1 MEEYKRYSIEKDS
14 LRLDISLASYD
25 LSIKGHEGNELVI
38 ETDDTK
44 KADKRLNIEFGEE
57 EIEIREERDW
67 KKTKG
72 GKLAL
77 KLPKDK
83 KYSGKCNSAS
93 GDIEIGDIFYKG
105 KVSSASGNIALHS
118 LKDKTEIEVKT
129 ASGDIETK
137 NIEGKIETKSA
148 SGNIVLKD
156 VILSELHAKTVSGD
170 FEFSGKL
177 SLEKNGSVKTVSG
190 DIRLDIE
197 SGDNLCIYLKTMGD
211 TNIKEQHREWKGE
224 MKDWRRLML
233 KSLSGNIDVKSK
245 EDLKNIYI
253 ESTKVMKSIKMKVLS
268 KGLEEF
274 LSRIPRGVKVK
285 EDSSK
290 EEHVSRILNM
300 LESGKIN
307 AKEAKELID
316 SL

>member
-1 MEEYKRYSIEKDS
+1 MEEYKRYSMEKDS
-14 LRLDISLASYD
+14 LRLNISLASYD

-44 KADKRLNIEFGEE
+44 KADKRLNIEFGGE
-57 EIEIREERDW
+57 EIGIREERDW
-67 KKTKG
+67 KKTKS

-93 GDIEIGDIFYKG
+93 GDIEVGGIFYKG
-105 KVSSASGNIALHS
+105 KVSSASGNIELDS

-137 NIEGKIETKSA
+137 HIDGKIETKSV

-156 VILSELHAKTVSGD
+156 VILNELQAKTVSGD

-197 SGDNLCIYLKTMGD
+197 SGNNLCIYLKTMGD
-211 TNIKEQHREWKGE
+211 TNIKEQHQEWKDE
-224 MKDWRRLML
+224 MKDWKRLML

-245 EDLKNIYI
+245 DDLKNIYI
-253 ESTKVMKSIKMKVLS
+253 ESTKVMKNIKMKVIS
-268 KGLEEF
+268 RGLEEF